1 MRVPPAPG
9 STAAHCDSAD
19 SGGNRA
25 RAWPPPGRVPRP
37 ASSRTCAF
45 SRAQVTSLILRRS
58 RPHHPAQVTSLILR
72 RRSRPSSCAGGHVP
86 NTAQVTSLIMLR
98 RSRPSS
104 CAGHFHHPAQVATS
118 LYCAGHV
125 PPPALGASVER
136 VTAASARQTRR
147 AARPT
152 GPPPGR
158 PRVRRSRPSRTSRVP
173 HPARAQC
180 PRAGRCPRR
189 ASRRRPAGWPVPA
202 HGGGCVQGWQ
212 GRSPTRAPRPTTPGK
227 ISDPRPATHER
238 PGPPGPARTFVKCPA
253 RTGHLSGL
261 GF

>member
-1 MRVPPAPG
+1 M
-9 STAAHCDSAD
+9 
-19 SGGNRA
+19 
-25 RAWPPPGRVPRP
+25 
-37 ASSRTCAF
+37 SSCAGTF
-45 SRAQVTSLILRRS
+45 
-58 RPHHPAQVTSLILR
+58 LILR
-72 RRSRPSSCAGGHVP
+72 RRSRPSYCVGHVP
-86 NTAQVTSLIMLR
+86 
-98 RSRPSS
+98 
-104 CAGHFHHPAQVATS
+104 HPALA
-118 LYCAGHV
+118 
-125 PPPALGASVER
+125 ASVER
-136 VTAASARQTRR
+136 VAAASARQTRR

-152 GPPPGR
+152 GAPPR
-158 PRVRRSRPSRTSRVP
+158 RSRVRWSRPSRTSRVP

-180 PRAGRCPRR
+180 RRAGRCPRR